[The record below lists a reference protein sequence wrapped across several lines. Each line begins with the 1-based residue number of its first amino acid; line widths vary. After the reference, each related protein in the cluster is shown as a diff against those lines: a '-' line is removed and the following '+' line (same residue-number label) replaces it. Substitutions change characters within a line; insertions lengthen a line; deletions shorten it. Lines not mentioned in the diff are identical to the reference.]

1 MAKEKKADQD
11 IETPGGSVSEQVGP
25 APLIPRYDKANPTA
39 YYEGRDQALTLLL
52 KGEKIAT
59 ADWAQMVPN
68 GVATKP
74 GHNESVYELTPKGV
88 KSLSNKHR
96 AEILKIN
103 GANHKHNTE
112 AFAKQAP
119 EITAYLIQNKD
130 VLIRILNE
138 GVRAFQMPNAVDKA
152 VAKPMH
158 AALDRVTVGD
168 MDSIAGLQPQ
178 IWAQLQKPEYKDN
191 SAAQEIRTAAEG
203 AKKSFDE
210 RRDRYDQLVTV
221 KSTMEL
227 ASSVL
232 EGRKMFRT
240 LSDAD
245 KRLLSVSVDGKSQS
259 LVKRGSFKP
268 ELTEFGR
275 EWALSIAERSTNL
288 KSEATLLVDQ
298 NAKNSRD
305 NAAKAKERDS
315 AEKAPATQGIS
326 I

>member
-1 MAKEKKADQD
+1 MAKNIEADQD
-11 IETPGGSVSEQVGP
+11 TETPGGSISEQVGP
-25 APLIPRYDKANPTA
+25 APLIPRYEKGNPAA
-39 YYEGRDQALTLLL
+39 YYEGRDQALILLL
-52 KGEKIAT
+52 KGEKIASS
-59 ADWAQMVPN
+59 DWAQMVPN

-74 GHNESVYELTPKGV
+74 GHSESVYELTQKGV

-96 AEILKIN
+96 AEILQIN
-103 GANHKHNTE
+103 GVNHKQNTE
-112 AFAKQAP
+112 AFAKQVP
-119 EITAYLIQNKD
+119 EITAYLLQNKD
-130 VLIRILNE
+130 VVIRILNE
-138 GVRAFQMPNAVDKA
+138 GVRAFQAPNAVDKA

-158 AALDRVTVGD
+158 ATLDRVTVGD
-168 MDSIAGLQPQ
+168 MDSIAGLQAQ

-191 SAAQEIRTAAEG
+191 SAAQEIRAAAEG

-245 KRLLSVSVDGKSQS
+245 KRLLSVSVDGKLQS

-275 EWALSIAERSTNL
+275 EWALSIAERSTHL

-298 NAKNSRD
+298 SARNSRD
-305 NAAKAKERDS
+305 NARKAQERE
-315 AEKAPATQGIS
+315 EKAPATQNVPGI
-326 I
+326 